1 MKLNFYKEM
10 DYKCLYSTYNFQF
23 SITDDE
29 ARKVFHKYGVNS
41 IKQMEDEFSVLNE
54 LLVALNHPR
63 AMGNVLAILRNAYC
77 DEDVDLGFN
86 YKQKYE
92 ELVALL
98 EPHKIDNTMEP
109 ATTLKMILK
118 YQTGG
123 CK

>member
-1 MKLNFYKEM
+1 MKFNYSKEM
-10 DYKCLYSTYNFQF
+10 NYKWFCPTYYFQF
-23 SITDDE
+23 SITKDE
-29 ARKVFHKYGVNS
+29 ALSVFHKYGVGTV
-41 IKQMEDEFSVLNE
+41 KQMENAFSVVEPNHYVIGQALA
-54 LLVALNHPR
+54 LLR
-63 AMGNVLAILRNAYC
+63 DAYC
-77 DEDVDLGFN
+77 DENVDLGIN

-98 EPHKIDNTMEP
+98 EPHKIDDTMEP